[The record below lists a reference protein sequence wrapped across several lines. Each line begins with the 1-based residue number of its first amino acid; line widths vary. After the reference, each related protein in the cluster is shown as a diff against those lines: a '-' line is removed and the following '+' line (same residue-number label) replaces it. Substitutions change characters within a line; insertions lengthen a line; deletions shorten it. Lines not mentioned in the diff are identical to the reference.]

1 MGNRGI
7 LHDAG
12 RRLGRARW
20 RHPHWICCRLSFK
33 GRKRRVMTPGR
44 YTELFFLD
52 EATALAAG
60 HRPCFECRREDF
72 RAFQAAWRRAFG
84 ARSEA
89 SAPAIDRA
97 LHAARVEPRSRRQIR
112 FEAALDDLPDGA
124 FALLAD
130 DRSNSAPGPGRPPAA
145 LASIR
150 LRAPAPSALRHRL
163 LRAHASTHP
172 GGPPGRLHTG
182 TAPVGVSQLRLLRSS
197 VRSVSVAT
205 DGEPTPAHAT
215 GAPHRHA
222 SARGR
227 AGARGDP
234 GAASIACAQPDS
246 RAPTPGRHTR
256 AHAPGAREPAV
267 QATKEKSRRRCDGGS
282 RST

>member
-1 MGNRGI
+1 VPYDDRMALQNRVTPTSEIIADAARGTLMGNRGI

-20 RHPHWICCRLSFK
+20 RHPHWICCRLSFE

-60 HRPCFECRREDF
+60 HRPCSECRREDF

-84 ARSEA
+84 TRSEA

-124 FALLAD
+124 FAVLAD
-130 DRSNSAPGPGRPPAA
+130 DRSTPLLVLGAHLLPWHPSGYGPP
-145 LASIR
+145 R
-150 LRAPAPSALRHRL
+150 LRPLAAACLVLTPRPTIAVLQAGYTPAL
-163 LRAHASTHP
+163 HP
-172 GGPPGRLHTG
+172 
-182 TAPVGVSQLRLLRSS
+182 
-197 VRSVSVAT
+197 SVS
-205 DGEPTPAHAT
+205 
-215 GAPHRHA
+215 R
-222 SARGR
+222 SCNRG
-227 AGARGDP
+227 
-234 GAASIACAQPDS
+234 
-246 RAPTPGRHTR
+246 GRR
-256 AHAPGAREPAV
+256 
-267 QATKEKSRRRCDGGS
+267 
-282 RST
+282 

>member
-1 MGNRGI
+1 MTTGPLQNRVTPTSEIIADAARGTLMGNRGI

-12 RRLGRARW
+12 RRLDPARW

-60 HRPCFECRREDF
+60 HRPCFECRREAF

-89 SAPAIDRA
+89 SARVIDRA

-112 FEAALDDLPDGA
+112 LEAALDDLPDGA

-130 DRSNSAPGPGRPPAA
+130 DRSTPLLVQGAHLLPWHPSGYGPP
-145 LASIR
+145 R
-150 LRAPAPSALRHRL
+150 LRPVATACLALTPRPTIAVLKAGYMPALHPSVPRGCDR
-163 LRAHASTHP
+163 
-172 GGPPGRLHTG
+172 GGPW
-182 TAPVGVSQLRLLRSS
+182 
-197 VRSVSVAT
+197 
-205 DGEPTPAHAT
+205 
-215 GAPHRHA
+215 
-222 SARGR
+222 
-227 AGARGDP
+227 
-234 GAASIACAQPDS
+234 
-246 RAPTPGRHTR
+246 
-256 AHAPGAREPAV
+256 
-267 QATKEKSRRRCDGGS
+267 
-282 RST
+282 